1 MLGERHLRHH
11 VWMRHWHTHVPLL
24 LHTLRTHSSIAHCA
38 HPARRGIDSMRELAA
53 PQSAER
59 MSYMRD
65 AARCGQVV
73 GRTTAQGGLADGGDS
88 RKGQSMAAA
97 GRRGRYG
104 CIFER
109 QGERLGGWGTGWG
122 MGGGNCGG
130 KPIGGG
136 MPNLRSKSRPTRGMR
151 AGNVTLTS
159 QSDSVLASARGESER
174 ARAFVLA
181 SMCVFRTVRS
191 WAVGRGERTACGAAE
206 EGRRIAA

>member
-1 MLGERHLRHH
+1 MGVVRCGSPSMLGERHLRHH

-109 QGERLGGWGTGWG
+109 QGDRLGGWGTGWG

-151 AGNVTLTS
+151 AGNVYAHIAERQCACERS
-159 QSDSVLASARGESER
+159 GRVR
-174 ARAFVLA
+174 ARTGACACEYVCVFVL
-181 SMCVFRTVRS
+181 
-191 WAVGRGERTACGAAE
+191 
-206 EGRRIAA
+206 